1 MKWGGRE
8 GKREKGSREGGNEG
22 RRRVG
27 GGRER
32 GRSEKRD
39 RMMKQEKFVREDR
52 GRRAKGTCHGDSFAC
67 LLSVSA
73 LS

>member
-1 MKWGGRE
+1 ME
-8 GKREKGSREGGNEG
+8 G
-22 RRRVG
+22 
-27 GGRER
+27 

-39 RMMKQEKFVREDR
+39 RMVEREKFVREDG

-67 LLSVSA
+67 FLSISV

>member
-1 MKWGGRE
+1 MRDGGGWE
-8 GKREKGSREGGNEG
+8 E
-22 RRRVG
+22 

-32 GRSEKRD
+32 GRSEKMD
-39 RMMKQEKFVREDR
+39 RMVKREKFVREDG

-67 LLSVSA
+67 FLSVSD